1 MCQITKLN
9 FFTIGLRVRYSG
21 LSHFLKYG
29 RILNFGWLWSGLE
42 SSTASMLMTSSMM
55 AGNNGAIIEE
65 WSQCV
70 KSMGVS
76 SRESWAYRLTDGTSS
91 YWQSCGTQGKHWIRL
106 EMNPDVLIHSLRVQV
121 IFVDFSIWKDI
132 WKKSVDNIFTF
143 FFDSMSNSGNI
154 LFNQFSI
161 MLIFREIIPIT
172 YDIFGVTSKPLGHWY
187 GFNFMWTIYIWIGIK
202 IINNAQISK
211 NLSWSIIVR

>member
-1 MCQITKLN
+1 
-9 FFTIGLRVRYSG
+9 
-21 LSHFLKYG
+21 
-29 RILNFGWLWSGLE
+29 
-42 SSTASMLMTSSMM
+42 MLMTSSMM

-121 IFVDFSIWKDI
+121 IFLLTFLRFRGETFHI
-132 WKKSVDNIFTF
+132 TF
-143 FFDSMSNSGNI
+143 FIIRRFLLCG
-154 LFNQFSI
+154 
-161 MLIFREIIPIT
+161 LI
-172 YDIFGVTSKPLGHWY
+172 
-187 GFNFMWTIYIWIGIK
+187 
-202 IINNAQISK
+202 Q
-211 NLSWSIIVR
+211 

>member
-1 MCQITKLN
+1 
-9 FFTIGLRVRYSG
+9 
-21 LSHFLKYG
+21 
-29 RILNFGWLWSGLE
+29 
-42 SSTASMLMTSSMM
+42 MLMTSSMM

-132 WKKSVDNIFTF
+132 
-143 FFDSMSNSGNI
+143 
-154 LFNQFSI
+154 
-161 MLIFREIIPIT
+161 
-172 YDIFGVTSKPLGHWY
+172 
-187 GFNFMWTIYIWIGIK
+187 
-202 IINNAQISK
+202 
-211 NLSWSIIVR
+211 

>member
-1 MCQITKLN
+1 MCLI
-9 FFTIGLRVRYSG
+9 
-21 LSHFLKYG
+21 
-29 RILNFGWLWSGLE
+29 
-42 SSTASMLMTSSMM
+42 ASMLMTSSLI

-121 IFVDFSIWKDI
+121 LLHIELSKIFSCRASARGSSRNRFCSLLRV
-132 WKKSVDNIFTF
+132 V
-143 FFDSMSNSGNI
+143 
-154 LFNQFSI
+154 
-161 MLIFREIIPIT
+161 
-172 YDIFGVTSKPLGHWY
+172 
-187 GFNFMWTIYIWIGIK
+187 
-202 IINNAQISK
+202 
-211 NLSWSIIVR
+211 

>member
-1 MCQITKLN
+1 
-9 FFTIGLRVRYSG
+9 
-21 LSHFLKYG
+21 
-29 RILNFGWLWSGLE
+29 
-42 SSTASMLMTSSMM
+42 MLMTSSMM

-121 IFVDFSIWKDI
+121 IFCELSCDLEVKLF
-132 WKKSVDNIFTF
+132 
-143 FFDSMSNSGNI
+143 I
-154 LFNQFSI
+154 LHFYNRK
-161 MLIFREIIPIT
+161 IFRLWFDTMIKLMIVEI
-172 YDIFGVTSKPLGHWY
+172 
-187 GFNFMWTIYIWIGIK
+187 
-202 IINNAQISK
+202 
-211 NLSWSIIVR
+211 LS